1 MTQGFGNF
9 GRLKNIANIGDIV
22 VVKGYPGRKFRV
34 ESYTHELDFQP
45 DYVDEAIIYDVT
57 DERTGEYLLVFQE
70 EVTVIRRMKKPFNV
84 GDMRVDVGEYL
95 YKGGMS
101 FEKEAEQMSEMR
113 PVEHTKQERIDRLLT
128 EIADYKYLIQIFG
141 DEEGRYQSRIAS
153 AKERLKELTGGK

>member
-1 MTQGFGNF
+1 MAKEFGH
-9 GRLKNIANIGDIV
+9 LKNIANIGDIV

-70 EVTVIRRMKKPFNV
+70 EITVIRREGRADKATNY
-84 GDMRVDVGEYL
+84 EYT
-95 YKGGMS
+95 GGMT
-101 FEKEAEQMSEMR
+101 FKEKEAEQMSEMR